1 MYKNANGMIKKQI
14 KLYERWITF
23 VKMVFDPWV
32 VLLTIFLALLLD
44 FSVGSES
51 GTLKLIFTILVAL
64 VSGLLGAILIK
75 KWVDL
80 TDEKLMIVRGK
91 LAIRSLKLLFFNLL
105 QTEKRTKKYIE
116 RLNEK
121 ELNYNLINC
130 NFEEIIE
137 RCKLL
142 EEECVNSIE
151 NWSDLIEEANVK
163 TKLIFI
169 NNLKSELERLE
180 NILITLK
187 KFFAED
193 PDMNEERRDEVKEQM
208 AQTEFEIREIKA
220 KLLEKENEIN
230 SSILSGMTGS
240 CISSDSVYAIYKS
253 CPSCGRFYSG
263 SNICPFCSEPFTK
276 IQIN

>member
-1 MYKNANGMIKKQI
+1 MIKKQI

-32 VLLTIFLALLLD
+32 VLLTIFLVLLLS
-44 FSVGSES
+44 FTTGSES
-51 GTLKLIFTILVAL
+51 GVLKVIFTLLIAV
-64 VSGLLGAILIK
+64 VSGLLGAILLK
-75 KWVDL
+75 KWIDL
-80 TDEKLMIVRGK
+80 TDEKIMIVRGK
-91 LAIRSLKLLFFNLL
+91 LAIRSLKLLFFNLM
-105 QTEKRTKKYIE
+105 QTDKRTKKYID

-121 ELNYNLINC
+121 ELNYNLIKS

-137 RCKLL
+137 RCNLL
-142 EEECVNSIE
+142 EEECINSIE

-163 TKLIFI
+163 TRLIFI
-169 NNLKSELERLE
+169 NNLRSELERLE
-180 NILITLK
+180 NKRITLNK
-187 KFFAED
+187 LFEED
-193 PDMNEERRDEVKEQM
+193 KAMNQEKIDELKEQM

-230 SSILSGMTGS
+230 SSILCGMTS
-240 CISSDSVYAIYKS
+240 STISSDSVYAIYKS

-276 IQIN
+276 VQIN